1 MTVEKH
7 QNISKIR
14 KFRFTNK
21 RAMFIEGSGKTDQTV
36 LMSNR

>member
-21 RAMFIEGSGKTDQTV
+21 RVANVEGSGKTDQTV
-36 LMSNR
+36 LMS